1 MTLNT
6 KRDEIIESAIP
17 FVLEYGWNEKALSE
31 ASATLGEDPKYWGMY
46 FANVYSAVEY
56 FEDYEDRRMLRAME
70 SYGKLEGI
78 RNKIGKA
85 LFERIVNISGGKKML
100 ERLREFCV
108 RSKSVKHIWHT
119 CDIIW
124 RFAGDEST
132 DFNYYTKRGLL
143 SGVYVAVVRRYVRDT
158 ADIEQYIA
166 DSLDRVVKWG
176 GRIGKLKN
184 LKMEDIPVLR
194 MFC

>member
-1 MTLNT
+1 MP
-6 KRDEIIESAIP
+6 R
-17 FVLEYGWNEKALSE
+17 